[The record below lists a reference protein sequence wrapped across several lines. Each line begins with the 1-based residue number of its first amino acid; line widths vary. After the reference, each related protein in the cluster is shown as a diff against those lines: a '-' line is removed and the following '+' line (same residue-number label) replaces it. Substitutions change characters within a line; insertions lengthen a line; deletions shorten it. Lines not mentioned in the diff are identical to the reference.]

1 MNIKKYQKILK
12 KSEQL
17 LKTADKT
24 SGLFE
29 VSEVFSSVSAY
40 VTAPVLFC
48 YVRQILK
55 TAQEKG
61 IKRLYFLARDGYVMK
76 EIAQIICKKQY
87 IGIDCRYL

>member
-24 SGLFE
+24 CGLFE
-29 VSEVFSSVSAY
+29 GSEVFTSVTAY

-61 IKRLYFLARDGYVMK
+61 IKRIYFLARDGYIMK
-76 EIAQIICKKQY
+76 K
-87 IGIDCRYL
+87 YLKILNKVYQK